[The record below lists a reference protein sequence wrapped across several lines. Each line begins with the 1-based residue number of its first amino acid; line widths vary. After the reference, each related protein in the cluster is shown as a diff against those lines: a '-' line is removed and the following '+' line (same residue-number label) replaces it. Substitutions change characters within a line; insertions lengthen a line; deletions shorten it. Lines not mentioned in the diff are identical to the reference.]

1 MTIAEAQREVRTE
14 FAGGF
19 FGQAVSSVLW
29 FASAALATWSTP
41 RNAIVTLVVGGFF
54 IFPATY
60 ALLRATGRRPGLS
73 KANTF
78 GQLGMQAAFVLPLSL
93 PLVAAAAVHRLEW
106 FYPAFMVALGAHYVP
121 FVFLYGMR
129 MFALLGGVLVGAGVF
144 IGLHHRDSFALG
156 AWFTAAL
163 LLAFAAV
170 GLMIVRR
177 EDAARTSHA

>member
-1 MTIAEAQREVRTE
+1 MTIAEAQRELRIE

-29 FASAALATWSTP
+29 LTSAALATWSTP
-41 RNAIVTLVVGGFF
+41 RSAIIALVAGGFF
-54 IFPATY
+54 IFPVTY

-73 KANTF
+73 RANTL

-93 PLVAAAAVHRLEW
+93 PLVAAATIHRLEW
-106 FYPAFMVALGAHYVP
+106 FYPAFMVALGAHYLP

-144 IGLHHRDSFALG
+144 IGLHHRDSLALG
-156 AWFTAAL
+156 GWFTGAL
-163 LLAFAAV
+163 LLVFAFV
-170 GLMIVRR
+170 GLVLVYR
-177 EDAARTSHA
+177 EEGGST

>member
-29 FASAALATWSTP
+29 FVSATLATWSTP
-41 RNAIVTLVVGGFF
+41 TSAIVALVAGGFF
-54 IFPATY
+54 IFPVTY

-73 KANTF
+73 EANTL
-78 GQLGMQAAFVLPLSL
+78 GQLGMQVAFVLPLSL

-106 FYPAFMVALGAHYVP
+106 FYPAFMVALGAHYLP

-144 IGLHHRDSFALG
+144 IGLHHRDSFAMG
-156 AWFTAAL
+156 GWFTAGL
-163 LLAFAAV
+163 LLVFAVV
-170 GLMIVRR
+170 GLVVVRR
-177 EDAARTSHA
+177 EEQRGVRGR